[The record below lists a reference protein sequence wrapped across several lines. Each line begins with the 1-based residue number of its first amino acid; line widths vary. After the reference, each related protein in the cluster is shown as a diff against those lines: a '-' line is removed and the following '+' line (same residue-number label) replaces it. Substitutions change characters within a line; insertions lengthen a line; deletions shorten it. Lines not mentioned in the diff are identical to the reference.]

1 MSVIVKSPKCRNG
14 MLKNHFST
22 VKDESVEWKDGVA
35 EVSEKAWN
43 VLKSIPGYL
52 REPKKPTVTPIEPG
66 TVVDIKEVMRENSE
80 NLELLSKPP
89 IVEKP
94 EIITETIIEPEPIV
108 DEAPVIKTAVKS
120 DKIPEIT
127 EPIIDKTPPDII
139 GKPVTVDNTV
149 KEIRAF
155 AKDNGIALG
164 NAQSKKDLIKK
175 IKKHF
180 G

>member
-1 MSVIVKSPKCRNG
+1 MSVIVKAPKCRDG
-14 MLKNHFST
+14 QLKNHLST

-80 NLELLSKPP
+80 NLELLLKQP

-94 EIITETIIEPEPIV
+94 ETVVESEPFDEKPEIESEPEPMV
-108 DEAPVIKTAVKS
+108 TAQ
-120 DKIPEIT
+120 
-127 EPIIDKTPPDII
+127 
-139 GKPVTVDNTV
+139 NTV
-149 KEIRAF
+149 KEIREF
-155 AKDNGIALG
+155 AKSHLIALG
-164 NAQSKKDLIKK
+164 NAQSKKDLLKK
-175 IKKHF
+175 IKKYF
-180 G
+180 E